1 MKEKTFL
8 HLHRNDVSMTM
19 GGGSNGHPLSIHS
32 ASIGTSWKARGWRY
46 IASILMFL
54 ALSIGNVWAI
64 DWAAYGSKPVAGGQY
79 YLRST
84 DSNGQGWFFNTPSNK
99 HTSGTNVHINETDNS
114 DAILFTVGNKID
126 NESPTYEF
134 DKPAN
139 CTTFDGIS
147 FQSGGKTYYLWA
159 FTKTSETWLNR
170 TQKVITKVNFAQH
183 DTYYQNSDNNA
194 VYYLRGGGHPVGY
207 TPYKDSVLYALPAKV
222 SGASSNNAA
231 KLQMTLSTPTAK
243 QGTGTNNALKNPWIF
258 ISPEAYEDA
267 TAGTTGYTGAQYYYT
282 VEAQVY
288 TNGAASST
296 GGIMKM
302 APRTYKKPA
311 VADWTYPDDYVDEID
326 TKVKGGYGDYA
337 VVNIYCKVSPNSGYN
352 FIGFKDASNTALE
365 ESSEKGT
372 YTYLPNTYELV
383 DAVGGIYRVSL
394 RVNGTDADHP
404 TEYKLR
410 ACFAQAAEPVAYEY
424 NANNEKI
431 AEYTNLSAAFTD
443 AAEGSRIELQ
453 KEISNVSSAL
463 TIAKNLTLDFKS
475 HTITGTA
482 DIMIQITDGNVTF
495 VDNSTSVVGG
505 ITTGGAKAISV
516 SGGSLTINDGIYQAA
531 TCAVESTG
539 GSVTIKNGGYKT
551 NALLSQ
557 PDISGTMTIHGG
569 FYTHKNGLDA
579 LETGYAAVKD
589 IPTGMKYSASEYN
602 YMVVSKT
609 SSNYPLCV
617 VVSEKENEPTI
628 TKNFNTIE
636 KALTYVNSEQDFERV
651 LTLYLRENASL
662 SAGNYTIPTHATL
675 VIPYSEEQ
683 AITKEAIA
691 SDETPDPDDG
701 AYCTLTL
708 QNGAHIDVMGTIE
721 VGGVMTG
728 GGSAAQGEH
737 GIARPGGPQYGWMKM
752 ESGSSIT
759 LTEGANLNAYGYVT
773 GSGTVDVRR
782 GATVREMFQI
792 NDWKGYS
799 ATTAMAR
806 GGSVDYTYKVLP
818 VNQYFIQNVEVPT
831 TYRPGSRLLG
841 QVAVKL
847 EIMDAPVNFTDV
859 GVIGVKYSDEE
870 KAANSL
876 LKDDVAVFLLDNEDT
891 SEDTWVRKSYDATND
906 IQLYEVNN
914 SAHLGSLVMTIDMT
928 HIYSTLY
935 IDADSREFVL
945 PITNNFKIH
954 LLYGN
959 LYVTQDTELL
969 PGAEIEINK
978 KGTMTINQVWDK
990 TYQVWR
996 PQTLYLYDKDQ
1007 WGTYVYKN
1015 KDGDDYN
1022 FGYATRVRYRP
1033 GGVPTVRTL
1042 TPDGL
1047 GDAKLT
1053 VHGTVDV
1060 KGYLKT
1066 TQGDWSAV
1074 PVRTIIGTNTKKYAT
1089 TCTATE
1095 LEQKTVGGAS
1105 ITSTIADAGTIIFSR
1120 APGSVGTTGVRNY
1133 IWQVNSVGDYIN
1145 DEPDYYGDHVEP
1157 ALLKNANGTFTQ
1169 TENTLAGNSFCYI
1182 DFKGVGTW
1190 KALQNDGC
1198 FVYEVVND
1206 ETIYYAK
1213 PKDYVALANGKTENA
1228 DHTYTSATGDRT
1240 FILMDDCQ
1248 WWEVEPVAERPDLFH
1263 CTHPQNDMYY
1273 YWDGSKWT
1281 EKRYTVTWKDWDGT
1295 TWATYSLKY
1304 GVQPKFLGNVPG
1316 REKDDY
1322 YTYDFVGWSPEITNS
1337 TIVTGDVTYTAQY
1350 DRKDVMYTI
1359 TWLDEGNKIIE
1370 VGYFKLGEIPTC
1382 TEAPDMTNK
1391 EWTPAVAAV
1400 TGDATYKLDTK
1411 DNDGPYDIKFV
1422 NWNGEQIGATQ
1433 SVAKDKMPTTPATN
1447 PTKPAA
1453 GVDLDEDGILDVI
1466 DMEYEFAGWTPTVV
1480 AATADAVYT
1489 ATFQEKPITYTIT
1502 WKNSDGSVLETD
1514 ENVGLNVVPQYN
1526 GATPVRPEDGENYT
1540 FAGWETT
1547 VVAATEDAEYVA
1559 KYIAKDKVVD
1569 GETYT
1574 VPASTHVPVTTITI
1588 KDDGKVSIPSGSL
1601 ITATTLILESS
1612 GSMSGELIAT
1622 NDRIHATNAYYDLNL
1637 NIDGRHWFAFGV
1649 PWVVNLDVTPLT
1661 EVESGRTLVL
1671 GRDYEIVYYNG
1682 ATRATQGAG
1691 AHCWEKVADGTHI
1704 LQPGKGYMIAFAGHI
1719 NTVRFA
1725 KATGTPVIFN
1735 GTVKLQNEYG
1745 DGDDNGWNGLANPMA
1760 FHAKFEGMNAPTT
1773 GYVHDGGEIGHD
1785 GYTECSL
1792 ENKRMIVGKMVYVQV
1807 ASNADVTPVQATTGE
1822 FVAAPARRTNTGK
1835 ATDKQYLSLNDYYQ
1849 VSIADAN
1856 EQGGSVYVLPEE
1868 NKEDKY
1874 VIGHDLSH
1882 LGISDQ
1888 KAQIWVFRYGTKLA
1902 LNTTAP
1908 IDDVAEYALRV
1919 YAPKN
1924 GEYTI
1929 TNNQSPVSD
1938 DEYVVYLTRNGE
1950 AIWNL
1955 SDGAYTTDLTSGVH
1969 KEYGLRLSAR
1979 KTPAV
1984 VTGIDEAIVDA
1995 NGETRKVLINN
2006 QVFIIRGNEVYTID
2020 GQMVK

>member
-19 GGGSNGHPLSIHS
+19 GGASIEHPLSIHL
-32 ASIGTSWKARGWRY
+32 ASIGTSWKARGLKY
-46 IASILMFL
+46 VSMLLM
-54 ALSIGNVWAI
+54 ALMLCVGNAWADI
-64 DWAAYGSKPVAGGQY
+64 DWGKYASNPQANESY
-79 YLRST
+79 YLCSYIKYT
-84 DSNGQGWFFNTPSNK
+84 SEFYFFNTPSNLSSSYEYINA
-99 HTSGTNVHINETDNS
+99 TNPNGTNVTPSNP
-114 DAILFTVGNKID
+114 AILFTLGNSVTKSGNVYTINEISYQSGTRFLYPITKNTESWPKTTSACAWKMSPADTSNDYFTNPD
-126 NESPTYEF
+126 NDPVFQLFFSPTWGLKVDSLFYA
-134 DKPAN
+134 KA
-139 CTTFDGIS
+139 IS
-147 FQSGGKTYYLWA
+147 SGSYKGKAGQLAKRKSLDAASRKGPW
-159 FTKTSETWLNR
+159 
-170 TQKVITKVNFAQH
+170 
-183 DTYYQNSDNNA
+183 
-194 VYYLRGGGHPVGY
+194 
-207 TPYKDSVLYALPAKV
+207 VL
-222 SGASSNNAA
+222 
-231 KLQMTLSTPTAK
+231 
-243 QGTGTNNALKNPWIF
+243 

-288 TNGAASST
+288 TNGVASSA
-296 GGIMKM
+296 GGSMKM

-311 VADWTYPDDYVDEID
+311 VDDWTYPDDYVDEID

-337 VVNIYCKVSPNSGYN
+337 VVNIYCQVSPNLGYN
-352 FIGFKDASNTALE
+352 FIFKDASNTALE

-383 DAVGGIYRVSL
+383 DDVNGIYRVSL
-394 RVNGTDADHP
+394 RVNGADADHP

-410 ACFAQAAEPVAYEY
+410 ACFAQDAEPVAYEY

-431 AEYTNLSAAFTD
+431 AEYTNLSTAFST
-443 AAEGSRIELQ
+443 ATAGSRIELQ
-453 KEISNVSSAL
+453 KNISNVSSAF
-463 TIAKNLTLDFKS
+463 TIAKNLTLDFNN

-482 DIMIQITDGNVTF
+482 DIMIQITGGNVTF
-495 VDNSTSVVGG
+495 VDNSTSGVGG
-505 ITTGGAKAISV
+505 ITTGGAKAVLV
-516 SGGSLTINDGIYQAA
+516 SGGSLIINDGIYQAA
-531 TCAVESTG
+531 TYAVERTG
-539 GSVTIKNGGYKT
+539 GSVMIKNGGYKT
-551 NALLSQ
+551 NALLNQ

-662 SAGNYTIPTHATL
+662 SSGNYTIPAHTTL
-675 VIPYSEEQ
+675 VIPYSEER

-691 SDETPDPDDG
+691 SDETPDPNNG

-728 GGSAAQGEH
+728 GGSAAQGER
-737 GIARPGGPQYGWMKM
+737 GIARPSEPQYGWMKM

-799 ATTAMAR
+799 ATTAMVRDGA
-806 GGSVDYTYKVLP
+806 VDYTYKVLP
-818 VNQYFIQNVEVPT
+818 VNQYFIQNVEVPA

-870 KAANSL
+870 KATNPL

-914 SAHLGSLVMTIDMT
+914 SAHLGSLLMTIDMT
-928 HIYSTLY
+928 HIHSSLY

-978 KGTMTINQVWDK
+978 KGTMTIMDK
-990 TYQVWR
+990 VWR
-996 PQTLYLYDKDQ
+996 KKNNVYQWVTEPQTLYLYDKDQ

-1033 GGVPTVRTL
+1033 DGVPTVRTL
-1042 TPDGL
+1042 TPEGL

-1066 TQGDWSAV
+1066 TQGDWYAE
-1074 PVRTIIGTNTKKYAT
+1074 PDRIIIGTNTKKYAT

-1095 LEQKTVGGAS
+1095 IDQKTIGGAS
-1105 ITSTIADAGTIIFSR
+1105 ITSSIADAGTIIFSR
-1120 APGSVGTTGVRNY
+1120 APGNVGTTGVRNY

-1157 ALLKNANGTFTQ
+1157 ALLKNANGTFTP
-1169 TENTLAGNSFCYI
+1169 TKNTLAGKSFCFI
-1182 DFKGVGTW
+1182 DFDEDGKGEWVSLTD
-1190 KALQNDGC
+1190 DGC
-1198 FVYEVVND
+1198 FVYDNKNV
-1206 ETIYYAK
+1206 YYAK
-1213 PKDYVALANGKTENA
+1213 PQAYVALANGKTENA

-1322 YTYDFVGWSPEITNS
+1322 YTYDFIGWSPEITNS

-1370 VGYFKLGEIPTC
+1370 VGYFKMGEVPTC
-1382 TEAPDMTNK
+1382 TSADMTNK
-1391 EWTPAVAAV
+1391 EWTPAVSAV
-1400 TGDATYKLDTK
+1400 TGEATYKLQAK
-1411 DNDGPYDIKFV
+1411 DNVGPYDIKFV
-1422 NWNGEQIGATQ
+1422 NWDGTQIGETQ
-1433 SVAKDKMPTTPATN
+1433 SVAKNSNPTLPADPSQPAGPTN
-1447 PTKPAA
+1447 VYPTKPA
-1453 GVDLDEDGILDVI
+1453 LDDI
-1466 DMEYEFAGWTPTVV
+1466 EFVFNGWTPTVV

-1489 ATFQEKPITYTIT
+1489 ATFTEKPITYKII
-1502 WKNSDGSVLETD
+1502 WKNSDGSELETD

-1540 FAGWETT
+1540 FAGWEPT
-1547 VVAATEDAEYVA
+1547 VVAATEDAVYVA

-1745 DGDDNGWNGLANPMA
+1745 DGDNNGWNGLANPMA
-1760 FHAKFEGMNAPTT
+1760 FHAKFTDGPTV
-1773 GYVHDGGEIGHD
+1773 GYVHNGEEIGHD
-1785 GYTECSL
+1785 GYTECNL

-1807 ASNADVTPVQATTGE
+1807 ASTADVTPVQATTGE